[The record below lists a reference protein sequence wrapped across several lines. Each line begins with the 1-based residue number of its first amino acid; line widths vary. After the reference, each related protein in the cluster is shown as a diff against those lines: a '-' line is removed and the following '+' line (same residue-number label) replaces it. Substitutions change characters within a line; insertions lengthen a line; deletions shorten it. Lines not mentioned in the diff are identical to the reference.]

1 MKREINYTYFAVKEP
16 ESLSQWDGEMLCDLE
31 CDSITELRKRLKEKG
46 YTKDKYHVIYCA
58 LCENGNTTYFGYGFN
73 KLEARNDLMNQL

>member
-31 CDSITELRKRLKEKG
+31 CDSITELRKRLYEG
-46 YTKDKYHVIYCA
+46 
-58 LCENGNTTYFGYGFN
+58 
-73 KLEARNDLMNQL
+73 